1 MTGDRERVG
10 RWAGLVNRDRFCIQ
24 RGAAED
30 KGSKWPRGISALS
43 YQVLISTY
51 LGKSHCSGSRKLMDL
66 AARVTG
72 CLAKHSH

>member
-1 MTGDRERVG
+1 VAGGRERVG

-43 YQVLISTY
+43 YQVLISTH
-51 LGKSHCSGSRKLMDL
+51 LGKSHCSASRKPMDL
-66 AARVTG
+66 AAP
-72 CLAKHSH
+72 